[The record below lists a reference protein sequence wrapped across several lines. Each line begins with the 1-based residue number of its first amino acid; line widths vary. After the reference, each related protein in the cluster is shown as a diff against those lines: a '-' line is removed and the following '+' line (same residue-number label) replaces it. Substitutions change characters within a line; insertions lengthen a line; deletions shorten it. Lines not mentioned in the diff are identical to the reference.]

1 MTTIIIYSFS
11 RGAVCRFLPS
21 IFCLLFEVRCAL
33 LLDEFL
39 YFCQLVGICLERGRF
54 FCHIRIFEPKDDF
67 VKIRIYHIRIQQSPI
82 FSIPQLGTPGYFK
95 RVGLSHQTLGTQPQS
110 GKIGHIIR
118 RKDEKSMFL
127 KFVEPLPLSQ
137 PPSNIASNLF
147 CPGSSSP

>member
-1 MTTIIIYSFS
+1 
-11 RGAVCRFLPS
+11 
-21 IFCLLFEVRCAL
+21 
-33 LLDEFL
+33 
-39 YFCQLVGICLERGRF
+39 
-54 FCHIRIFEPKDDF
+54 
-67 VKIRIYHIRIQQSPI
+67 
-82 FSIPQLGTPGYFK
+82 
-95 RVGLSHQTLGTQPQS
+95 LSHQTLGTQPQS